1 MFIKRDH
8 RKIAEILQ
16 SGKNEVLF
24 LSKRSAEFNG
34 SFSNS
39 ALYWNKNIKITN
51 DENYDDE
58 MMELN
63 EDNNNNNN
71 NPLIN
76 LNRLNLYDNRLQDLN
91 GFHAL
96 NNR

>member
-51 DENYDDE
+51 DQNYDDE

-63 EDNNNNNN
+63 EDNHNNNN
-71 NPLIN
+71 NPLQD

>member
-63 EDNNNNNN
+63 QDNNNNNN